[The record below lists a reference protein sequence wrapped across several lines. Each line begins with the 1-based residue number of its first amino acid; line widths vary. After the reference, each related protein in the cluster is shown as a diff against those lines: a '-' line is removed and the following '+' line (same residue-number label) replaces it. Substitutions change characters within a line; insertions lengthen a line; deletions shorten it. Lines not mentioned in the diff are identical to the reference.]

1 VTDVPRG
8 DVPGLASPLLAEY
21 TTLGLG
27 GPAKAFVAADT
38 EEAFVSAVRSADR
51 AGEPVLVIGGGS
63 NLVISDDGFPGTVV
77 HVNTRGLTY
86 VDVGDGVIDLTAAA
100 GADWDNVVA
109 ASVAEGL
116 AGLESLSG
124 IPGRAGATPIQNVG
138 AYGREVAEVITQVRV
153 YDRQTDRIKVIQ
165 NESCQ
170 FSYRTSLFKSG
181 RPESLLAPRGDAPR
195 GGVPRGDVPPGTA
208 GQPRYLVLDVTFR
221 LSRQALSLPVRY
233 AELAAELGVRM
244 GEQAAVGEVR
254 AAVIKIRSR
263 KGMVLNPGDPDTR
276 SAGSFFTNPVIT
288 AEAFAAVQAAA
299 AARGLGPVPRYPAGD
314 GLVKVPAAW
323 LIERSGFAKGYGA
336 PAPARVSSKHTLAL
350 VNTGEATTAD
360 LLALAREIVTGVQRA
375 YGVTLTPEPIL
386 IGATLEEA
394 AELHRSRGTAAPG
407 VLPPELPGSK
417 RRRLVRPGQF
427 SKLLARCPGDAEAWR
442 QPERP

>member
-1 VTDVPRG
+1 VSQVFRG
-8 DVPGLASPLLAEY
+8 NDSLHSEPASVSGLHRATALLAEY

-27 GPAKAFVAADT
+27 GPARDFLSADS
-38 EEAFVSAVRSADR
+38 ERSLIDAVRSADR
-51 AGEPVLVIGGGS
+51 AAEPVLLLGGGS
-63 NLVISDDGFPGTVV
+63 NLVISDEGFPGTVV

-86 VDVGDGVIDLTAAA
+86 VDAGDGAIEVTVAA
-100 GADWDNVVA
+100 GLDWDDVVA
-109 ASVAEGL
+109 ATAAEGL
-116 AGLESLSG
+116 AGLEPLSG

-153 YDRQTDRIKVIQ
+153 YDRQEDRVRVIP
-165 NESCQ
+165 NESCR

-181 RPESLLAPRGDAPR
+181 RPESLVSRPGDPRSA
-195 GGVPRGDVPPGTA
+195 A
-208 GQPRYLVLDVTFR
+208 GQPRYVVLDVTFR
-221 LSRQALSLPVRY
+221 LARQSLSAPVQY
-233 AELAAELGVRM
+233 AELAAELGVEM

-263 KGMVLNPGDPDTR
+263 KGMVLNPGDPDTH

-288 AEAFAAVQAAA
+288 AAEFAAVEAAA
-299 AARGLGPVPRYPAGD
+299 AARGIAQVPRYPAAA

-360 LLALAREIVTGVQRA
+360 LLTLAREIVSGVQAA
-375 YGVTLTPEPIL
+375 YGVTLTSEPIL
-386 IGATLEEA
+386 IGVTL
-394 AELHRSRGTAAPG
+394 
-407 VLPPELPGSK
+407 
-417 RRRLVRPGQF
+417 
-427 SKLLARCPGDAEAWR
+427 
-442 QPERP
+442 